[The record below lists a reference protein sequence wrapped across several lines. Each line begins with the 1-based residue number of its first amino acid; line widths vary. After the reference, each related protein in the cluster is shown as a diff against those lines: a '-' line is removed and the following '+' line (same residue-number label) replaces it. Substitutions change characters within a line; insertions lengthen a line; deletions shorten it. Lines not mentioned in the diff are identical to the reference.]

1 MCCFCTAVVRIQHC
15 RHLEQLSQIKALLP
29 LKRLETP
36 THRHGVTPEISPQF
50 YMSSEKRLCLGS
62 NVGRPANSLVS
73 AVQQSEPTA
82 ILQQIYGTSFASHFL
97 LRSSDVAKRQL
108 SLDRLSVF

>member
-1 MCCFCTAVVRIQHC
+1 MS
-15 RHLEQLSQIKALLP
+15 LQL
-29 LKRLETP
+29 
-36 THRHGVTPEISPQF
+36 

-82 ILQQIYGTSFASHFL
+82 ILQQIHGTSLTNHFL
-97 LRSSDVAKRQL
+97 LLSSDVTNRQHRPACC
-108 SLDRLSVF
+108 RLFNYKNFYTTGL